1 MTKAAGKKPKAAA
14 APTSDRP
21 RDAATL
27 IIVDTNGG
35 EAKVLM
41 GKRRTDQVFM
51 PGKFVFPG
59 GRVDVTDKDI
69 ASIDE
74 LAPEETQKLLH
85 DMKGR
90 PSPTRARAIAL
101 AAIREVFEETGIVIG
116 KPSSG
121 QETTDID
128 GWRRYFDL
136 GYLPSLSQLCFFARA
151 ITPPGRPRR
160 YDTRF
165 FYVPSAHIGLDTGER
180 DEELSEIDW
189 YTIGESTQLDLPPIT
204 RVILEDLS
212 DQLKAG
218 PMGPSRKSVPYYH
231 QKHGN
236 FFRELIDI
244 SESER

>member
-1 MTKAAGKKPKAAA
+1 MT
-14 APTSDRP
+14 DRP

-27 IIVDTNGG
+27 IIVDTDSH
-35 EAKVLM
+35 EPRILM

-59 GRVDVTDKDI
+59 GRVDTTDKDVE
-69 ASIDE
+69 SIDE

-90 PSPTRARAIAL
+90 PSPSRARAIAL

-116 KPSSG
+116 KPAG
-121 QETTDID
+121 ETMTTHVD
-128 GWRRYFDL
+128 GWQKYFNL
-136 GYLPSLSQLCFFARA
+136 GYLPSLSELCFFARA

-165 FYVPSAHIGLDTGER
+165 FYIPSAHIGLDTGER

-189 YTIGESTQLDLPPIT
+189 YTISESTQLDLPPIT
-204 RVILEDLS
+204 RVILEDLN
-212 DQLKAG
+212 DQLKDG

-244 SESER
+244 SRIEER